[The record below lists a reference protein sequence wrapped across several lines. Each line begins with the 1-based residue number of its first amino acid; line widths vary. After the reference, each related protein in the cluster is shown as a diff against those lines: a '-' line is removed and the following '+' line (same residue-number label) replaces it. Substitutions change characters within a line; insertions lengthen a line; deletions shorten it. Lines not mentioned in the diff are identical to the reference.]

1 MAYTFLDLL
10 STPAV
15 QAAQTA
21 QGSRRVWENLT
32 ADRAFTRFTENE
44 AAFIA
49 ARDSFYLAS
58 VSESGWPYVQHRGGP
73 VGFLRVLDETTLA
86 FADFTGNRQYI
97 SLGNVAADDRVSLI
111 LVDYPN
117 RARLKILAH
126 MEVRDLAADP
136 DLAARLT
143 TPGYKGRPERAFVLR
158 LEAFDWNCPQHIT
171 PRFTAEELA
180 PSLAPI
186 RDRLAALEA
195 ENQALRDQLAGA
207 QGPST

>member
-1 MAYTFLDLL
+1 MAYTFLDTL

-15 QAAQTA
+15 QAAQSA
-21 QGSRRVWENLT
+21 QGSRKVWETLT

-73 VGFLRVLDETTLA
+73 AGFLRVLDETTLA

-117 RARLKILAH
+117 RARLKMLAH

-186 RDRLAALEA
+186 RDQLAALEA
-195 ENQALRDQLAGA
+195 ENQSLRDQLAGA